1 LKKKKVLLW
10 AALLHDIGKGRA
22 QSGHSERGAEMAES
36 ILLEKGANPAD
47 AKTVA
52 FLVEHH
58 LLLVLTATRR
68 DINDEETAI
77 AMARVD
83 QEGEL
88 LKMLYLLT
96 VADSMATGPKAWNDW
111 TSSLLRN
118 LFFKVLNVSNT
129 ANWPPAVP

>member
-1 LKKKKVLLW
+1 
-10 AALLHDIGKGRA
+10 
-22 QSGHSERGAEMAES
+22 MAEK

-52 FLVEHH
+52 FLVENH

-77 AMARVD
+77 AMARTSRRRP
-83 QEGEL
+83 L

-111 TSSLLRN
+111 TSSLLSN
-118 LFFKVLNVSNT
+118 LFLKVLNVLEYGELATGRRENRREKT
-129 ANWPPAVP
+129 QQCRR